1 MLPKLAIQQPR
12 RMFWQSIRLLNI
24 FHSKILRQRTL
35 YLFSINE
42 MQNSNQILEHQKK
55 NYNGFF
61 SCFFTF
67 FSLFSVF
74 LRQTITFIFNQT
86 LLIFLKQ
93 MSLLVVECFGLFG
106 NSHRCC
112 DCFTSS
118 QSSNTNCSSA
128 TSSSCFDSRR
138 GKQTIFFN
146 INPFSI
152 NSFLIN
158 DVIS

>member
-55 NYNGFF
+55 IIMVFSLVSFPFF
-61 SCFFTF
+61 
-67 FSLFSVF
+67 LFSVF
-74 LRQTITFIFNQT
+74 LRQTITLIFNQT

-138 GKQTIFFN
+138 GKQTIFLT
-146 INPFSI
+146 SI
-152 NSFLIN
+152 RFQ
-158 DVIS
+158 